1 MTIFVQHM
9 KHRQGIRITKLLL
22 LANLIFL
29 SSIYGQEDIRN
40 AAPEATAAEA
50 TLSFREIRVL
60 EEAFID
66 ASPED
71 RNDGIAVGEL
81 GVDGGNKD
89 IMLKVAEEIVA
100 NNQNNYDAM
109 LISYKGKLIFESYYK
124 KGRINLPH
132 FQASATKTYTSFAL
146 GRVIQLGYLTMAD
159 LDKPLISFLRE
170 LDPTK
175 FVEGAERITLKNAL
189 TMTTG
194 IRISKEQWEAFE
206 KDPSQIKG
214 QKRVQAMLEHSEPI
228 TPASQH
234 FLYGTGPGLVMQ
246 VIEAVVPGTAKDF
259 IKAELLDKMGI
270 SNYRWRTAPSGLPES
285 GWRTSMTARD
295 MLKWGTLAAN
305 KGAWNGEQLVSEAF
319 ITKAMS
325 RILYTGD
332 DDVYGGGK
340 DVSKQ
345 GYGFYW
351 WSADLNYDNKS
362 YFSCSA
368 QGGGGQYILQIEELD
383 LMVVVTAHNNDNSTL
398 QLTAEKILPAFIIN
412 HQH

>member
-1 MTIFVQHM
+1 MILARFM
-9 KHRQGIRITKLLL
+9 NHRQGIRITKLLL

-29 SSIYGQEDIRN
+29 SPLYAQEQRMGN

-50 TLSFREIRVL
+50 AGSFRDIPDL
-60 EEAFID
+60 KEAFID

-71 RNDGIAVGEL
+71 RKDGISVGEL
-81 GVDGGNKD
+81 GSDGGNRD
-89 IMLKVAEEIVA
+89 MILKMAEEIAA
-100 NNQNNYDAM
+100 NNEGNYDAL
-109 LISYKGKLIFESYYK
+109 LISHQGKLIFESYYK

-159 LDKPLISFLRE
+159 LDKPLVSFLKE

-175 FVEGAERITLKNAL
+175 FVEGAELITLKNAL

-194 IRISKEQWEAFE
+194 IRISQEQWKAFD

-214 QKRVQAMLEHSEPI
+214 QKRVQAILERSEPI
-228 TPASQH
+228 TPASQQ
-234 FLYGTGPGLVMQ
+234 FLYGTGPGLIMQ

-259 IKAELLDKMGI
+259 IKAELLDKLGI

-295 MLKWGTLAAN
+295 MLKWGTLANN
-305 KGAWNGEQLVSEAF
+305 KGEWNGKRLVPEAF
-319 ITKAMS
+319 IAQAMS
-325 RILYTGD
+325 RTLYTGD

-345 GYGFYW
+345 GYGYYW
-351 WSADLNYDNKS
+351 WSADLKYDNKS

-368 QGGGGQYILQIEELD
+368 QGGGGQYILRIEELD

-398 QLTAEKILPAFIIN
+398 QLATEKILPAFIN
-412 HQH
+412 